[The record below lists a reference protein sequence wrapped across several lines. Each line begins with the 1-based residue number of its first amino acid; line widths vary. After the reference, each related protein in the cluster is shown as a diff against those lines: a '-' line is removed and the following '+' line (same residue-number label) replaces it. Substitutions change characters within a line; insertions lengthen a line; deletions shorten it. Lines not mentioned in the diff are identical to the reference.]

1 MYRLLVGILALS
13 GVPGAIAEKT
23 GATGSVGESGYQRC
37 AACHLPTGEGI
48 PGAFPPLQ
56 GRVASIAASEPGRAY
71 LVAVVNAGL
80 MGSITVDGIPY
91 MGVMPAQ
98 GSSYDSQ
105 GISDM
110 LNYTVQVID
119 KANTSADWTPYS
131 AQEVTALIKAN
142 NSPTSQGSAKLRQAL
157 LEQYPELK

>member
-1 MYRLLVGILALS
+1 MYRLLVAILALS
-13 GVPGAIAEKT
+13 GVPGAIAET
-23 GATGSVGESGYQRC
+23 TGSAGESGYQRC
-37 AACHLPTGEGI
+37 AACHLPGGEGI

-105 GISDM
+105 GISDV

-142 NSPTSQGSAKLRQAL
+142 KSPTSQGSAKLRQAL

>member
-1 MYRLLVGILALS
+1 
-13 GVPGAIAEKT
+13 
-23 GATGSVGESGYQRC
+23 
-37 AACHLPTGEGI
+37 
-48 PGAFPPLQ
+48 
-56 GRVASIAASEPGRAY
+56 
-71 LVAVVNAGL
+71 

-105 GISDM
+105 GISDV

-131 AQEVTALIKAN
+131 AQEVAALIKAN

>member
-1 MYRLLVGILALS
+1 MYRLLVAILALS
-13 GVPGAIAEKT
+13 GVPGAIAET
-23 GATGSVGESGYQRC
+23 TGSAGESGYQRC
-37 AACHLPTGEGI
+37 AACHLPGGEGI

-105 GISDM
+105 GISDV

-131 AQEVTALIKAN
+131 AQEVAALIKAN